1 MLHRE
6 ALRDDVYIG
15 AIIQQE
21 LGAYFALVGNDYTRL
36 AARRLKVDGETAP

>member
-1 MLHRE
+1 MLYRE

-21 LGAYFALVGNDYTRL
+21 LGAYFALIGNNYTRL
-36 AARRLKVDGETAP
+36 AVRRLRVDRETAP